1 MTKRGQRLIDEAYG
15 LDNYL
20 LKTPVNEVYSF
31 LALRIKREILLRLAA
46 TSGDSSSSRSQ
57 AVASKYQDY
66 VWPREVADWH
76 GLPWLEAVDKLHEE
90 ERLADEVSQQPL
102 KAVYRQELLTLA
114 RSGKLDLES
123 ELEDFENSEGGL
135 VNSFK
140 TTFSRKFGKK

>member
-1 MTKRGQRLIDEAYG
+1 MIDEAYG

-46 TSGDSSSSRSQ
+46 TATTSGDSSSSRSQ

-76 GLPWLEAVDKLHEE
+76 GLPWLEAEGCRELVKL
-90 ERLADEVSQQPL
+90 RQLL
-102 KAVYRQELLTLA
+102 RAVVTVL
-114 RSGKLDLES
+114 
-123 ELEDFENSEGGL
+123 
-135 VNSFK
+135 
-140 TTFSRKFGKK
+140 